1 MCASGIINT
10 IVSVLGMWHLYQWD
24 SAWMKCTKREG
35 KKNRAMLKGILRT
48 PLNALIQSCTILEGE
63 KCQRT
68 ERRDGGRDL
77 TVLWR
82 GAPFE
87 HHLPW
92 STRCKVG
99 VIIWCFPPLYY
110 KGMVIKKFR
119 ALLNMDKRHGRIL
132 LLQWLLG
139 DPVLCR
145 ALVQNEEELA
155 FSPSTK
161 IRKLES

>member
-68 ERRDGGRDL
+68 ERRDRGRDL

-82 GAPFE
+82 RAPFDTPFTLE
-87 HHLPW
+87 RPMQ
-92 STRCKVG
+92 SRG
-99 VIIWCFPPLYY
+99 DYMMFPPIALQRD
-110 KGMVIKKFR
+110 GRKKVQSRFNIDKKTCKDFAAAMAFR
-119 ALLNMDKRHGRIL
+119 RPCAVQRISSERGRTSIL
-132 LLQWLLG
+132 T
-139 DPVLCR
+139 
-145 ALVQNEEELA
+145 
-155 FSPSTK
+155 SHK
-161 IRKLES
+161 M